1 MMNRGIVVVRVDKT
15 GVSISFFVYTRKGRL
30 ELNRGLSIKM
40 LVLVVSENPLGLSLS
55 SG

>member
-30 ELNRGLSIKM
+30 ELQIGKTLPE
-40 LVLVVSENPLGLSLS
+40 L
-55 SG
+55 